1 MPHVV
6 PMTFRNSVTSFLDNI
21 LIAAAYYIGVEK
33 RIDGHFCFIILALVT
48 TACMILSEIIAKTR
62 KRKINPVIAKVSQ
75 KSIDKKMV
83 ISNLIPFT
91 RLNLIFAFS
100 IVISVVI
107 RLIQTTQIGVPYL
120 SIQIVVMLICL
131 LLSNSKAKFQFKT
144 KCAAHRKRYM
154 SGKPLPKQ
162 AIFANQE
169 VVDQE
174 SLNLEA
180 LDQEVLD
187 HELSINEVF
196 CLEVLDLEAHN
207 QAMLDQESSS
217 SNDVF
222 ITTVHSYDAISS
234 QVSISDITGVVDEQ
248 SSQWSSSA

>member
-1 MPHVV
+1 
-6 PMTFRNSVTSFLDNI
+6 
-21 LIAAAYYIGVEK
+21 
-33 RIDGHFCFIILALVT
+33 
-48 TACMILSEIIAKTR
+48 
-62 KRKINPVIAKVSQ
+62 
-75 KSIDKKMV
+75 MV

-100 IVISVVI
+100 IVTSVVI
-107 RLIQTTQIGVPYL
+107 RIIQTTRIGVPYL

-154 SGKPLPKQ
+154 SVHPLPKQ

-187 HELSINEVF
+187 HELSNDEVF
-196 CLEVLDLEAHN
+196 CLEVLHHELSNDEVLCLEVLDLETHN
-207 QAMLDQESSS
+207 QEMLDQESSS
-217 SNDVF
+217 INDIV
-222 ITTVHSYDAISS
+222 ITTLHNYDAISS
-234 QVSISDITGVVDEQ
+234 QVSISDITGGFDE
-248 SSQWSSSA
+248 